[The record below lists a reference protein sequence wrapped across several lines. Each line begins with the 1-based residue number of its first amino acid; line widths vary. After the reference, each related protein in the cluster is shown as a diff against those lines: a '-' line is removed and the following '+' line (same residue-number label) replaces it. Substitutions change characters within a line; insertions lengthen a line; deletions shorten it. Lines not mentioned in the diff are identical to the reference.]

1 MEISLPDH
9 LPAPAKAM
17 ETAFHFDPQQK
28 HLSFLLRE
36 NVTADPDIQ
45 LRLRGRLNTV
55 TGDMQYHA
63 TAQKFVSA
71 GTAVKVR
78 GICQWESSAPAA
90 AAAV

>member
-1 MEISLPDH
+1 
-9 LPAPAKAM
+9 M